1 MYYSRSTESGEH
13 RRAPIECEIN
23 RIPVVIE
30 RQLKRYAIK
39 FAGKFSSVAF
49 SDAFLDLDS
58 SFNRSIFRLNSS
70 LGEERI

>member
-1 MYYSRSTESGEH
+1 MYYSRGTESGEH

-49 SDAFLDLDS
+49 LDLDS
-58 SFNRSIFRLNSS
+58 SFDRSIFRLNSS